1 LLITAA
7 ASVGWAFIAA
17 LSGFNECYMALGVGL
32 LVGVAIRF
40 FGAGLYRIFG
50 ILAALLALAGSL
62 LGYYLSLSGFPEEV
76 QLAAM
81 IKVPDYLNPDLM
93 FQTMRDNF
101 VPLDLLFY
109 GLAAFLAYLL
119 AIRRISPGKMARLEQ
134 SDYKG
139 APALYWLRLPLILAG
154 ILIPSYYGYT
164 LTRADSGGNNT
175 LYYDSGNK
183 MTEGQMHKGLRMG
196 EWTSWYENGSIR
208 STGYY
213 DEGRKDSLWQWYDES
228 GILTGTGRYADD
240 LENGIWMH
248 YFPDG
253 VVSDSGSYLG
263 GMKEGLWKYYH
274 ENGSLKYS
282 IHYKAGKFHG
292 EKILLSSS
300 GEVVNVE
307 FYENGVLKE
316 QE

>member
-1 LLITAA
+1 
-7 ASVGWAFIAA
+7 
-17 LSGFNECYMALGVGL
+17 M
-32 LVGVAIRF
+32 
-40 FGAGLYRIFG
+40 YRIFG

-93 FQTMRDNF
+93 FQAMRDNF

-119 AIRRISPGKMARLEQ
+119 AIRRISSGKMARLEQ
-134 SDYKG
+134 ADYKG

-175 LYYDSGNK
+175 LYY
-183 MTEGQMHKGLRMG
+183 
-196 EWTSWYENGSIR
+196 
-208 STGYY
+208 
-213 DEGRKDSLWQWYDES
+213 
-228 GILTGTGRYADD
+228 
-240 LENGIWMH
+240 
-248 YFPDG
+248 
-253 VVSDSGSYLG
+253 DSGSYLG

-300 GEVVNVE
+300 GEVINVD

-316 QE
+316 QD